1 MALKETL
8 ERVDADLAAG
18 RVPMARQR
26 LRGLVSSY
34 PHHPALRRRLAAIYR
49 MYGDLAEAGR
59 WSYLEE
65 DRLPDEVAAFD
76 KRYSD
81 PVRRMRA
88 LAWQGPESAADSPFI
103 EEQLATVR
111 TAASKA
117 VGQPV
122 TWDTLTEVRGDAPE
136 ASSLRQ
142 SLAAVGCA
150 LLAIVFVGIWVN
162 GVLGLFR

>member
-34 PHHPALRRRLAAIYR
+34 PHHPALRRRLADIYR
-49 MYGDLAEAGR
+49 MYGDPAEVGR
-59 WSYLEE
+59 WTYLEE
-65 DRLPDEVAAFD
+65 GRLPEEVAAFE
-76 KRYSD
+76 KRYND

-88 LAWQGPESAADSPFI
+88 LAWQGPESAAGSPFA

-111 TAASKA
+111 TAASKSL
-117 VGQPV
+117 GHPV
-122 TWDTLTEVRGDAPE
+122 TWDTLAEVRGDVPE
-136 ASSLRQ
+136 AGSLRQ
-142 SLAAVGCA
+142 SLAAMGCA

-162 GVLGLFR
+162 GLLDLFH

>member
-34 PHHPALRRRLAAIYR
+34 PHYPALRRRLADIYR
-49 MYGDLAEAGR
+49 MYGDPAEAGR
-59 WSYLEE
+59 WTYLEE
-65 DRLPDEVAAFD
+65 DGLPEEVAAFE

-88 LAWQGPESAADSPFI
+88 LAWQGPESAADSPFA

-117 VGQPV
+117 LGHPV
-122 TWDTLTEVRGDAPE
+122 TWDTLAELRGDAPE
-136 ASSLRQ
+136 AGSWRQ
-142 SLAAVGCA
+142 SLAAMGCA
-150 LLAIVFVGIWVN
+150 LLAIMFVGIWVN
-162 GVLGLFR
+162 GFLDLFR

>member
-34 PHHPALRRRLAAIYR
+34 PHCPALRRRLADIYR
-49 MYGDLAEAGR
+49 MYGDPAEAGR
-59 WSYLEE
+59 WTYLEE
-65 DRLPDEVAAFD
+65 DRLPDEVAAFK

-88 LAWQGPESAADSPFI
+88 LAWQGAESAADSPFTA
-103 EEQLATVR
+103 EQLATVR

-117 VGQPV
+117 LGRPV
-122 TWDTLTEVRGDAPE
+122 TWDTLAKVRGDAPE
-136 ASSLRQ
+136 AGSFRQ
-142 SLAAVGCA
+142 SLMAVGCA
-150 LLAIVFVGIWVN
+150 LLAIVFVAIWVN
-162 GVLGLFR
+162 GLLDLFH